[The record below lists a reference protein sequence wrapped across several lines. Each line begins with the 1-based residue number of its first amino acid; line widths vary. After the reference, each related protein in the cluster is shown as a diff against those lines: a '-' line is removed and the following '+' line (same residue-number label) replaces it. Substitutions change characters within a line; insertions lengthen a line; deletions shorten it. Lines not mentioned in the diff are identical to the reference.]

1 MSNDKETNKGYSIN
15 IKDLEDGQIQISV
28 EGESEEDSGA
38 YKLTLMVV
46 TILKRIQDGEQDEL
60 TA

>member
-1 MSNDKETNKGYSIN
+1 MGEDTTNKGYSIN
-15 IKDLEDGQIQISV
+15 IKDLEDGQIKISV
-28 EGESEEDSGA
+28 EGESKENSNA

-46 TILKRIQDGEQDEL
+46 TMLKKIQDGEPDEL